1 MPTVAELSAEIA
13 GLAEENRELRA
24 RVASLETAPPLRRVI
39 PAAPIE
45 EARAILTYPG
55 VAAPRG
61 LPSDAE
67 LMELRRVVNLA
78 YPRFAF
84 TPSGPKWAA
93 IEEREDVAGFR
104 TAFAYLATLA
114 RVEKPLA
121 TKYAT
126 SWWITGCEA
135 WARDVSLPT
144 TIPGRAFIAALVA
157 HGDIAFTALDDY
169 PVFGLAAG
177 DHGRRYAQR
186 WREVLAGRVP
196 EAIPKPG
203 PRPAPPSPSQ
213 LIMVGDLSRP

>member
-1 MPTVAELSAEIA
+1 VSTVAALAAEVAELRAEVA
-13 GLAEENRELRA
+13 ELRS
-24 RVASLETAPPLRRVI
+24 RLEAALPARRVI

-67 LMELRRVVNLA
+67 LMELRRIVNLA
-78 YPRFAF
+78 HPKLAFVATGPRFAD
-84 TPSGPKWAA
+84 

-126 SWWITGCEA
+126 SWWLTGAEG
-135 WARDVSLPT
+135 WARDVGLPT

-169 PVFGLAAG
+169 PVFGLAVG

-186 WREVLAGRVP
+186 WRDVLAGHLP
-196 EAIPKPG
+196 EAVAKPG
-203 PRPAPPSPSQ
+203 PPPAPPSPSQ
-213 LIMVGDLSRP
+213 LLLVGDLARP